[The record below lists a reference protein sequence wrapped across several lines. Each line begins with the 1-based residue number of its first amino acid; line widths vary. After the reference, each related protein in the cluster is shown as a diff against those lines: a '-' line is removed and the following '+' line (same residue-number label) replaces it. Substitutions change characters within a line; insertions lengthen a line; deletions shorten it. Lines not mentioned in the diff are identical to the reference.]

1 MVIFTCC
8 PGGRLVGPTVD
19 VGEFPHI
26 FFPSPPMSA
35 DALLAPIRDHIAG
48 LGFELV
54 DLRATGTLQR
64 PILQVRV
71 DRPDSRP
78 GQGVTA
84 DDCAVISRSLERFLE
99 SRAMVGPRY
108 VLEVSSP
115 GLERPLRWPEHWR
128 RFVGRRARVARRALR
143 GRRGSRSWRSRRRA
157 CGAPAGRRL
166 RGNDGAGRDPGG
178 GAGGGLERHCG
189 NDAVGRVNGWLVRPR
204 CWPRSAS

>member
-1 MVIFTCC
+1 
-8 PGGRLVGPTVD
+8 
-19 VGEFPHI
+19 
-26 FFPSPPMSA
+26 MSV
-35 DALLAPIRDHIAG
+35 DALLFPIRDHVAG

-54 DLRATGTLQR
+54 DLRRTGTLQR

-84 DDCAVISRSLERFLE
+84 EDCAGISRSLERFLE

-128 RFVGRRARVARRALR
+128 RFVGHRARVR
-143 GRRGSRSWRSRRRA
+143 
-157 CGAPAGRRL
+157 APALGGRRL
-166 RGNDGAGRDPGG
+166 VEILAVPDDEHVIVRREDGGETTLRLDEVAEANLVVDW
-178 GAGGGLERHCG
+178 GAIGKKR
-189 NDAVGRVNGWLVRPR
+189 
-204 CWPRSAS
+204 

>member
-1 MVIFTCC
+1 
-8 PGGRLVGPTVD
+8 
-19 VGEFPHI
+19 
-26 FFPSPPMSA
+26 MSV
-35 DALLAPIRDHIAG
+35 DALIAPIRDHIAE

-54 DLRATGTLQR
+54 DLRRTGTLQR

-115 GLERPLRWPEHWR
+115 GVERPLRWPEQWR
-128 RFVGRRARVARRALR
+128 RFVGRQARVRAEQLS
-143 GRRGSRSWRSRRRA
+143 GSRRVEILAVPDDEHVVLRQEDGSEVSLAFDAIREARLIADFEVFGKRSK
-157 CGAPAGRRL
+157 
-166 RGNDGAGRDPGG
+166 
-178 GAGGGLERHCG
+178 
-189 NDAVGRVNGWLVRPR
+189 
-204 CWPRSAS
+204 

>member
-1 MVIFTCC
+1 
-8 PGGRLVGPTVD
+8 
-19 VGEFPHI
+19 
-26 FFPSPPMSA
+26 MSA
-35 DALLAPIRDHIAG
+35 DALLAPIRDHLAG

-54 DLRATGTLQR
+54 DLRQTGTLQR

-84 DDCAVISRSLERFLE
+84 DDCAGISRSLERFLE

-128 RFVGRRARVARRALR
+128 RFVGQQARVRATLLGGRRTVRIVALPDDEHVTLR
-143 GRRGSRSWRSRRRA
+143 GE
-157 CGAPAGRRL
+157 
-166 RGNDGAGRDPGG
+166 DGAEITLPLDGIAEATLVVDWGRLGKGKP
-178 GAGGGLERHCG
+178 
-189 NDAVGRVNGWLVRPR
+189 
-204 CWPRSAS
+204 

>member
-1 MVIFTCC
+1 MT
-8 PGGRLVGPTVD
+8 
-19 VGEFPHI
+19 
-26 FFPSPPMSA
+26 A

-54 DLRATGTLQR
+54 DLRRTGTLPR

-84 DDCAVISRSLERFLE
+84 DDCATISRSLERFLE

-115 GLERPLRWPEHWR
+115 GFERPLRWPEHWR
-128 RFVGRRARVARRALR
+128 RFVGRHARVRAASVPGRNRVEILAVPDDEHVVLR
-143 GRRGSRSWRSRRRA
+143 YEDGSEVTVAFDAIREATLVSDAEILRKRSR
-157 CGAPAGRRL
+157 G
-166 RGNDGAGRDPGG
+166 
-178 GAGGGLERHCG
+178 
-189 NDAVGRVNGWLVRPR
+189 
-204 CWPRSAS
+204 